1 MGAAIEW
8 LTAVVSETTKKLFT
22 SAERAGTWFEAE
34 RATSIAIV
42 VSAARRPDYHDMTL
56 TLAIALGDVPESQR
70 HWLKDFQRP
79 DPAASVHPFSRRPA
93 QVRQDLQWFWHAA
106 PFPT

>member
-1 MGAAIEW
+1 MLQLPYPSRAST
-8 LTAVVSETTKKLFT
+8 LPVTAVIHEFWVTAAVSPWGGRRGRMADCVVSRTAKKLFA
-22 SAERAGTWFEAE
+22 SPQRAPTWFEAE

-70 HWLKDFQRP
+70 HWLKDFQ
-79 DPAASVHPFSRRPA
+79 
-93 QVRQDLQWFWHAA
+93 
-106 PFPT
+106 